1 MQKHPREPDAAVDNT
16 ARRTQT
22 PNTDDASTDGVA
34 GWTGRDPARARAET
48 EGLRL
53 TSPTA
58 LAGQYIR
65 ISSFG
70 ATNKVGAQ
78 RVVK

>member
-1 MQKHPREPDAAVDNT
+1 MDNT

-22 PNTDDASTDGVA
+22 PNTDDASTGGVA

-48 EGLRL
+48 EGLRIIPY
-53 TSPTA
+53 S

-65 ISSFG
+65 MSSFD
-70 ATNKVGAQ
+70 ATSEVGAQ